1 MEAGNALDFSCKY
14 FCFLSFSFRVQG
26 AQTSATLRVDITEV
40 SSVQFWTWIISFV
53 AILAVRAVKVNFDF
67 KLYFFCVKIG

>member
-14 FCFLSFSFRVQG
+14 FCFLSFRVQG
-26 AQTSATLRVDITEV
+26 AQTSATLRVDITES

-53 AILAVRAVKVNFDF
+53 AILAVRAVGDF
-67 KLYFFCVKIG
+67 